1 MNTQQ
6 DAAQR
11 DLQVSKYWEEFLAE
25 LNRLFKAQAELYKRL
40 DKVLR
45 PRAHEEKLE
54 QTKIDSGELC
64 SIAYELAM
72 NCKIVNLQLNNIQDI
87 LDRLEI

>member
-1 MNTQQ
+1 MDTPQ
-6 DAAQR
+6 DVGQR
-11 DLQVSKYWEEFLAE
+11 GLQVSKYWDEFLAE
-25 LNRLFKAQAELYKRL
+25 LNKLFEAQAKLYERL
-40 DKVLR
+40 GKVLS
-45 PRAHEEKLE
+45 PRVHEEKLE

-64 SIAYELAM
+64 SMAYEFAM